1 LSDDAPDDAKRRR
14 IRRNAW
20 VLALVALAIYV
31 GFILSGVMKA
41 QP

>member
-20 VLALVALAIYV
+20 LLALTALAIYV
-31 GFILSGVMKA
+31 AFILSGVLKA
-41 QP
+41 RP

>member
-41 QP
+41 HR